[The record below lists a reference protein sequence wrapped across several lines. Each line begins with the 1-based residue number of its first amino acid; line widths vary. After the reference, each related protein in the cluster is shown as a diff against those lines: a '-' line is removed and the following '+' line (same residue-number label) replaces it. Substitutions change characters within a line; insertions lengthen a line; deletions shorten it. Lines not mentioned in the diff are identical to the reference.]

1 MSDAIVFPKTWL
13 ITMVGTLWLSLAILG
28 GCGRQES
35 GTAANNAIQIKG
47 SDTEVN
53 LVQRLA
59 ESFMKGHPRI
69 SISVT
74 GGGSGTGIAA
84 LIDKRVGLANSS
96 REMKPEEVE
105 QARQR
110 GVNPV
115 RLVFAMDG
123 LAVIVHPGT
132 PVDSLTLEELG
143 RIFRGEIAHWKA
155 VGGPDLGIS
164 LYGRQ
169 SNSGTFIYFRDTV
182 LKGDYSPHMKMMN
195 GSAQI
200 VEGVKRDRAGIGYVG
215 VGYVFDRGKVVD
227 GIKVLLI
234 AREKGAEAVSP
245 LEAEKVEQGIYPLS
259 RPLYQYL
266 DGSPKGAILEFI
278 RFELSP
284 EGQRMVAAEGFFPV
298 PSTYQAENRKVMGG

>member
-1 MSDAIVFPKTWL
+1 MLSKTCRIMLLGWL
-13 ITMVGTLWLSLAILG
+13 GLCLGVLS
-28 GCGRQES
+28 GCGGKEPGRA
-35 GTAANNAIQIKG
+35 TASNAIQVKG

-59 ESFMKGHPRI
+59 EEFMKAHPQA

-84 LIDKRVGLANSS
+84 LIDQRADLANSS
-96 REMKPEEVE
+96 REMKPEEVQ

-115 RLVFAMDG
+115 HIVFAVDG
-123 LAVIVHPGT
+123 LAIIAHPSN
-132 PVDSLTLEELG
+132 PLESLSLEDLAK
-143 RIFRGEIAHWKA
+143 IFRGEVTNWKE

-182 LKGDYSPHMKMMN
+182 LKGDYAPSMKMMN

-200 VEGVKRDRAGIGYVG
+200 VEGVPRDRAGIGYVG
-215 VGYVFDRGKVVD
+215 VGYVMEQGKAAK
-227 GIKVLLI
+227 GAKVLRL
-234 AREKGAEAVSP
+234 AREKGGEAISP
-245 LEAEKVEQGIYPLS
+245 LEADKVEQGIYPLS
-259 RPLYQYL
+259 RPLYQYIN
-266 DGSPKGAILEFI
+266 GTPKGALLEFLQ
-278 RFELSP
+278 FELSP
-284 EGQRMVAAEGFFPV
+284 EGQRLVAQEGFFSV
-298 PSTYQAENRKVMGG
+298 PSTYQAANRKVIGG